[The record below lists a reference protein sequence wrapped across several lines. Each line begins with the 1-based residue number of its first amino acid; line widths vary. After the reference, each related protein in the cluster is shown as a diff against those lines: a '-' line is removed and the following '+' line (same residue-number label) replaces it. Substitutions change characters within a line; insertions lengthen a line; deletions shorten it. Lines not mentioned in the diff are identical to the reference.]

1 MDELDPRPP
10 LSPDPADTPATEP
23 TPAGEPATGYAGAKR
38 IRLGAACAP
47 PPRMPP
53 GYTPPPVPDYL
64 FTKMRPEAWTC
75 RACCSFWD
83 WVYRPPTEDEL
94 DGTCAVCSGVL
105 RAEERKVEVNRLL
118 LARLR
123 AGDTWDVPA
132 PVGNPRPSASIP
144 GEVESSPGGACTVD
158 EAGRRLGCKRT
169 VVFKLLREKRLLA
182 APKLGRKRMVLR
194 SSVDALLEAGGVS
207 RTAPVPK
214 KDSRV
219 RGPRAGNG
227 QALAAEIAKLPVE

>member
-1 MDELDPRPP
+1 
-10 LSPDPADTPATEP
+10 
-23 TPAGEPATGYAGAKR
+23 
-38 IRLGAACAP
+38 
-47 PPRMPP
+47 MPP

-94 DGTCAVCSGVL
+94 DGTCAACSGVL
-105 RAEERKVEVNRLL
+105 CAEERKMEVNRLL
-118 LARLR
+118 LTRLR
-123 AGDTWDVPA
+123 AGDTWDIPA
-132 PVGNPRPSASIP
+132 PVGNQRPSASIP

-158 EAGRRLGCKRT
+158 EAGQRLGCKRT

-214 KDSRV
+214 KDSRF